1 MSAPLSLDAV
11 VYAKDLPAVAEFY
24 RQLLEVAALSEE
36 PTHVL
41 LPVGTGR
48 LWVHA
53 IPAEYAADI
62 EISRPPRLREETPIK
77 LSLPVASLASAR
89 RAAAATGGGVADA
102 DRAWEYQGTWHLDAW
117 DPEGNVLQLRA
128 TSK

>member
-1 MSAPLSLDAV
+1 MSLDAV
-11 VYAKDLPAVAEFY
+11 VYAKDLASVAAFY
-24 RQLLEVAALSEE
+24 RQLLEVAPLAEE

-41 LPVGTGR
+41 LSIGSGR

-53 IPAEYAADI
+53 IPEAYASDI
-62 EISRPPRLREETPIK
+62 EISRPPQLREETPIK
-77 LSLPVASLASAR
+77 LSLPVTSLARAR
-89 RAAAATGGGVADA
+89 VAATATGGGVADA